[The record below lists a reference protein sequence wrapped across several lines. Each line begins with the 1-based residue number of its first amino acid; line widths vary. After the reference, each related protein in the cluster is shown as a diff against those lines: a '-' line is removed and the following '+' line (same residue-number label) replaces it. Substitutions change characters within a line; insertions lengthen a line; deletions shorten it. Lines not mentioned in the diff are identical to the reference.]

1 MLLLPVVVIAPV
13 VIPAAVLAF
22 FAPAI
27 ADDPKHILLWVCA
40 PMIVAAFLM
49 AGVSQAAMSVKRA
62 HDLGR
67 PGSWM
72 FRPFSGFK
80 LLFSEGEPHDN
91 QYGLAI
97 R

>member
-1 MLLLPVVVIAPV
+1 MFLLSVLIASV
-13 VIPAAVLAF
+13 VIPVAALMF

-27 ADDPKHILLWVCA
+27 VDDPKQILLWVCA
-40 PMIVAAFLM
+40 PIIIAAFLM

-62 HDLGR
+62 HDLGK

-72 FRPFSGFK
+72 FRPFSGSK
-80 LLFSEGEPHDN
+80 LAFSEGEPHDN
-91 QYGLAI
+91 QYGPAS